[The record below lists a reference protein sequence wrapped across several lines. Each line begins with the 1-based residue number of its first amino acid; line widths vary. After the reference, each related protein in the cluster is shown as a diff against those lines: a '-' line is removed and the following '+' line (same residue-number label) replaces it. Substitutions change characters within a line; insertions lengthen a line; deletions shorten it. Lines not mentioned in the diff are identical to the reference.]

1 MPPHYSVQ
9 VIEIRLVS
17 DADAPAIARVRR
29 DSWHAAY
36 EGIIPTPIIDR
47 ATAPRAAAVNPA
59 VNPPAYRRTLVA
71 EAGEHPTVVGYASFG
86 PERSVATAFS
96 STIPAAGGHHPAASA
111 PSASGM
117 LTADGLAGVAGE
129 LYALYVTP
137 AWWSTGTGR
146 ALMGQVLTSLE
157 AEGYMRVVLWVLAD
171 NARARRFYER
181 AGFAADGGTNVL
193 SGLGGVLEVRYTRD
207 L

>member
-1 MPPHYSVQ
+1 MPSHYSVQ

-17 DADAPAIARVRR
+17 DADADATAIAQVRR

-47 ATAPRAAAVNPA
+47 ATALGVAAAK
-59 VNPPAYRRTLVA
+59 PPPYRRTLVA
-71 EAGEHPTVVGYASFG
+71 EAGEQPAVVGYASFG
-86 PERSVATAFS
+86 PERSVATAS
-96 STIPAAGGHHPAASA
+96 ISAIPATAARPSPAASTS
-111 PSASGM
+111 PASGM
-117 LTADGLAGVAGE
+117 LTADGLAGVVGE

-146 ALMGQVLTSLE
+146 ALMGQALTSLE
-157 AEGYMRVVLWVLAD
+157 AEGFRRVVLWVLAD

-193 SGLGGVLEVRYTRD
+193 SGLGGVLEVRYTRG